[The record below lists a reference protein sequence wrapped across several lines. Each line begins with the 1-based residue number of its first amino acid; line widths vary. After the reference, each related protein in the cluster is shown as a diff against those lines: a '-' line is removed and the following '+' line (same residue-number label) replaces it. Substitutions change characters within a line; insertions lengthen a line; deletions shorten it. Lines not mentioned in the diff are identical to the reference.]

1 MTFGLQYVMCFCFSW
16 FWLLFFFVGG
26 GFFVLV
32 FFLCV
37 YVCVFFTEVLF
48 GAKQGCFLHAR
59 TRGWVGPEAP
69 LRCACLS
76 PPHGLSLLHRA
87 GVAPALLLQLWEQD
101 RGRLSRREIPTVM
114 TSNQSFLPLCLV
126 YFLTALTVVHVPPL
140 SLSAAFWHLTAI
152 T

>member
-1 MTFGLQYVMCFCFSW
+1 MFW
-16 FWLLFFFVGG
+16 F
-26 GFFVLV
+26 